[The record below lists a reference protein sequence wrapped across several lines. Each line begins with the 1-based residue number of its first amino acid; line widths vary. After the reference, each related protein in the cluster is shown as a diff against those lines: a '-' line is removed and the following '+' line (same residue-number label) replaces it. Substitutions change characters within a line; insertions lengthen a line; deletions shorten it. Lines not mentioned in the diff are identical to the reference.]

1 MPATPTTEARF
12 QELQQALQQRE
23 QLLGRIPGVVKAQ
36 VGYRT
41 RDGRLTDEPAI
52 LITVVRKRPI
62 SAVAPGEQVA
72 QVFAGLSVDV
82 VQASIAEQLAF
93 VERPAQF
100 AGPASLIA
108 PPPWETPLPADPL
121 SFMDGDNYVP
131 PDDIELAEVDEE
143 MSVLCHVSPD
153 AGWPNL
159 KEFIESIEKRL
170 TLAMYDVSAPH
181 IVRRLGSH
189 IKSIRGPLHRRSERH
204 QEWQVRRA
212 GGDRRDPCMAMAGTE
227 LHGWACEIRTQK
239 CRRKLSV

>member
-93 VERPAQF
+93 VERPA
-100 AGPASLIA
+100 
-108 PPPWETPLPADPL
+108 
-121 SFMDGDNYVP
+121 
-131 PDDIELAEVDEE
+131 
-143 MSVLCHVSPD
+143 
-153 AGWPNL
+153 
-159 KEFIESIEKRL
+159 
-170 TLAMYDVSAPH
+170 
-181 IVRRLGSH
+181 
-189 IKSIRGPLHRRSERH
+189 
-204 QEWQVRRA
+204 
-212 GGDRRDPCMAMAGTE
+212 
-227 LHGWACEIRTQK
+227 
-239 CRRKLSV
+239 